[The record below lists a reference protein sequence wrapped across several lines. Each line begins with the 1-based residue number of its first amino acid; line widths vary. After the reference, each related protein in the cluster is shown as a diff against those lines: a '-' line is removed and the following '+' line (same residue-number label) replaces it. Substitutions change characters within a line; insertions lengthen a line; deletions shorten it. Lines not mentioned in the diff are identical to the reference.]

1 MIAPLL
7 VGLFLF
13 LSLTLVSAQEANTVL
28 AQQSIA
34 QTKTTSIESSIET
47 TVETSDA
54 KNDLRYDFYSESY
67 STTYFNGSVSQSRLR
82 LLLPLWEERVLPYFG
97 VNTSNDFTRASDQ
110 RFADDF
116 VSPTAGLLLKPLSF
130 LGIFAEYRRLYRTAD
145 NELPDQENDSR
156 YGAYVYY
163 LQALPALAS
172 THLELYAESVAL
184 DRFTSKPV
192 TTAWLKFGKSFPVLS
207 QSLSITPYLEGF
219 TRESPNLMIGIDE
232 RSLRA
237 GGKLKW
243 QWGGFSAQLLGYNR
257 FESNSVP
264 TGWEGFLVLSADGGF
279 RLWN

>member
-1 MIAPLL
+1 MIAPVL
-7 VGLFLF
+7 VSLFLI
-13 LSLTLVSAQEANTVL
+13 LSHTVASAQE
-28 AQQSIA
+28 SIG
-34 QTKTTSIESSIET
+34 QTKTTSMKNADLE
-47 TVETSDA
+47 
-54 KNDLRYDFYSESY
+54 NDLRYDFYSESY

-97 VNTSNDFTRASDQ
+97 VNTSSDFTRNSNL

-116 VSPTAGLLLKPLSF
+116 VSPAAGLLLKPLSF
-130 LGIFAEYRRLYRTAD
+130 LGIFAEYRRLYRTAE

-156 YGAYVYY
+156 YGAYMYY
-163 LQALPALAS
+163 LQALPALTS

-192 TTAWLKFGKSFPVLS
+192 TTAWLKFGKSFPVIS
-207 QSLSITPYLEGF
+207 PSFSVTPYLESF

-237 GGKLKW
+237 GGNLKW
-243 QWGGFSAQLLGYNR
+243 QWRGFSAQLLGYNR

>member
-1 MIAPLL
+1 VHHLNTQRVQAVIAPLL
-7 VGLFLF
+7 VSLFLLF
-13 LSLTLVSAQEANTVL
+13 NHSLVAAQNSLGQDSLT
-28 AQQSIA
+28 
-34 QTKTTSIESSIET
+34 QTKTTSLENSPT
-47 TVETSDA
+47 R
-54 KNDLRYDFYSESY
+54 NDLRYDFYSESY

-97 VNTSNDFTRASDQ
+97 VNTSNDFTRNSNQ

-116 VSPTAGLLLKPLSF
+116 VSPTAGLLVKPFSF
-130 LGIFAEYRRLYRTAD
+130 LGVFAEYRRLYRTAD

-192 TTAWLKFGKSFPVLS
+192 TTAWLKFGKSFTVLS
-207 QSLSITPYLEGF
+207 PSLSITPYLEGF

-243 QWGGFSAQLLGYNR
+243 QWQGFSAQLLGYNR